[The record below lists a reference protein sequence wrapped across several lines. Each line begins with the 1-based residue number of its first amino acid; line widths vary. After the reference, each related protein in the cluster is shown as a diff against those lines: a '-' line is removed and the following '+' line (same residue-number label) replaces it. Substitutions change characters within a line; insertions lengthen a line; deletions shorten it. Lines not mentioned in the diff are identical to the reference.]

1 MSFFN
6 KIAQNANTL
15 FSKAIHDKKIFSKIN
30 NFTKHANNT
39 IQKVGNFIKPV
50 AQAFGYDGMLDRGM
64 QASKSIANGLEKY
77 IMPIHDV
84 RQKAFA

>member
-1 MSFFN
+1 MSFFK

-30 NFTKHANNT
+30 NFSKHANNT
-39 IQKVGNFIKPV
+39 IQKVGNFIKPI

-77 IMPIHDV
+77 IAPIHEA
-84 RQKAFA
+84 RQNYS

>member
-6 KIAQNANTL
+6 KVSQNANKL

-30 NFTKHANNT
+30 NFSKHANNT
-39 IQKVGNFIKPV
+39 IQKVGNFIKPL
-50 AQAFGYDGMLDRGM
+50 ASAFGYDGMLNNAM
-64 QASKSIANGLEKY
+64 NLSKNISNGLEKY

-84 RQKAFA
+84 HKNSFA